1 MILRLDADEHDPVM
15 NHIVHTSIG
24 VALEQWINHG
34 YTYRVVA
41 GDPDQSAAFFRMTQ
55 RTMQVQMPP
64 LATERT
70 DDTGIALI
78 RSWIQSL

>member
-1 MILRLDADEHDPVM
+1 MILRLDVDERDPAV
-15 NHIVHTSIG
+15 NQIVQTTVG
-24 VALEQWINHG
+24 VALEQWINNG
-34 YTYRVVA
+34 YTYRIVA
-41 GDPDQSAAFFRMTQ
+41 GDPDQSAAFYRITQ